1 MQPLTHGARAILGA
15 VALVLVAG
23 CGARGLP
30 PAGPGEG
37 EVDAGFGNTQDEKQ
51 VTGAVT
57 SVTDDELGRFKTA
70 NVYELLRGRAAG
82 LEVIAKPE
90 GGYLFR
96 IRGVASASA
105 VQPEPLFVVDGVKMS
120 GNNLES
126 ALAGLTRDDIRQVDV
141 LKDIASTSVYG
152 IQGAGG
158 VIIINTK
165 RR

>member
-1 MQPLTHGARAILGA
+1 MQPLKRVTGLIFGAA
-15 VALVLVAG
+15 ALVTLIG

-30 PAGPGEG
+30 PAGPGQG
-37 EVDAGFGNTQDEKQ
+37 EVDTGYGGVQDERD

-57 SVTDDELGRFKTA
+57 SVSDDELGTFKST

-82 LEVIAKPE
+82 LEIIPKPE

-96 IRGVASASA
+96 IRGISTSAA
-105 VQPEPLFVVDGVKMS
+105 VQPEPLFIVDNVKMPGS
-120 GNNLES
+120 NLES
-126 ALAGLTRDDIRQVDV
+126 ALAGLTREDIRQVEV